1 MPDNALVDSGGD
13 IKSIM
18 ANRAALRQEQA
29 KQGDDE
35 VPAETLEEEVTPEE
49 ESQELA
55 ADESEEPAEDEESQP
70 ASEDSEE
77 EFFLI
82 NGEEIALKTVL
93 GWKEGDL
100 RQSDYTKKTQGAAA
114 TVKKAEEA
122 QARAEQLA
130 EELESMLANI
140 GDEFLKSDDGDESDD
155 DLRDIDPSA
164 YLKRKEDRERKQKLL
179 ASARSKAK
187 KLKDDAIETTAV
199 EEQKKLFAANSD
211 WLDSNGRPT
220 KKAQSDADM
229 MERYLV
235 DEGLTNE
242 EIKSISTAREWMQI
256 KKLAEAKITK
266 GKTSE
271 FAKKVK
277 KAPKVTKP
285 GPRGSP
291 SKTASSKKLE
301 AAMAKAKASGDV
313 KDITAVRKLRRELNS
328 R

>member
-1 MPDNALVDSGGD
+1 MLVQDGGD
-13 IKSIM
+13 IQTIM
-18 ANRAALRQEQA
+18 ANRAALRDEQA
-29 KQGDDE
+29 KDGGDE

-49 ESQELA
+49 EGQETLA
-55 ADESEEPAEDEESQP
+55 ADESEELAEDEESQP
-70 ASEDSEE
+70 ALEDSEE

-82 NGEEIALKTVL
+82 NGEEIALATVL

-100 RQSDYTKKTQGAAA
+100 RQSDYTKKTQNAAA
-114 TVKKAEEA
+114 TVKQAEEA
-122 QARAEQLA
+122 QARAEKIA

-140 GDEFLKSDDGDESDD
+140 GDEFLKADDGDESDE

-164 YLKRKEDRERKQKLL
+164 YLKRKENRERKQKLI
-179 ASARSKAK
+179 AAARSKAK
-187 KLKDDAIETTAV
+187 KLKDDTIETTAI
-199 EEQKKLFAANSD
+199 EEQKKLFAANPD
-211 WLDSNGRPT
+211 WLDSNGRPS

-229 MERYLV
+229 MEQYLM
-235 DEGLTNE
+235 DEGHTAD
-242 EIKSISTAREWMQI
+242 EIKAVSTAREWMQI

-285 GPRGSP
+285 GPRKSP
-291 SKTASSKKLE
+291 SKTASSKKLD

-313 KDITAVRKLRRELNS
+313 QDVIAARKLRRELNS